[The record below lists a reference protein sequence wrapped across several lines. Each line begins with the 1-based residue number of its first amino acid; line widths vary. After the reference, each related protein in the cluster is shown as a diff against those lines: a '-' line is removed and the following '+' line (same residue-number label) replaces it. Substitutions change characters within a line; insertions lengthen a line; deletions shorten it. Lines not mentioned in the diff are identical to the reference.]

1 MKLSSIPLLAVKKKN
16 LQPQIILI
24 FLSLLIPAEVYVL
37 CFFFFFQKANTPSVS
52 RIKLY
57 AEAWILPLTYTEH
70 IACDVQ
76 DCMG

>member
-1 MKLSSIPLLAVKKKN
+1 MKLSSIPLLAVKKKKSTATDYFD
-16 LQPQIILI
+16 I
-24 FLSLLIPAEVYVL
+24 FVTPHPSWGL
-37 CFFFFFQKANTPSVS
+37 CFMFCFFFQKANTPSVS